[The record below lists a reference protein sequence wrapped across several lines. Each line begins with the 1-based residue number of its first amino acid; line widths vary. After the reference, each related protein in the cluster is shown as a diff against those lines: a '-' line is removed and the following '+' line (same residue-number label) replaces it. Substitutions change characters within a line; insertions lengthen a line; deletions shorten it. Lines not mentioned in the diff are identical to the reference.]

1 MFKDLLIIFEEFLFY
16 SSLLDHKLLQ
26 CEHLFELLRDFSLLL
41 LNELLF
47 LLFFLL
53 DGHHHFVGLPD
64 A

>member
-26 CEHLFELLRDFSLLL
+26 REHLFELLRDFSLLL